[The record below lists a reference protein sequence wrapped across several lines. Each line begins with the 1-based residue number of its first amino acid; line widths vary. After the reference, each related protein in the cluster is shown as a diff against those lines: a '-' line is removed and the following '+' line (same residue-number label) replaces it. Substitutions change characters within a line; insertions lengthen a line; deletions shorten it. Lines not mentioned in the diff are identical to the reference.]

1 MGFWAYFC
9 TVSNFVLELYDL
21 WGGLEIQTETTFL
34 DSRRCFRGP
43 GCHRSLKDLDV
54 RDMTPKIGVEI
65 RSKSTQLFAWRLE
78 KLWGLH
84 KMKFSLNIL
93 CWTEKKADNLR
104 DREMEWVLHLSWSKY
119 FQYQYIT
126 ISWKQFWYIP
136 LYWGEWFSWKNVIV
150 HDNNCCYH
158 DKNDKNRHSD

>member
-1 MGFWAYFC
+1 MFQYYLQQHLIFGLFRTFPIFPTQY
-9 TVSNFVLELYDL
+9 YDL
-21 WGGLEIQTETTFL
+21 WVNLKFNGNNFL
-34 DSRRCFRGP
+34 GSVASRRRFRGP

-104 DREMEWVLHLSWSKY
+104 DIEMEWVLHFSWSKY
-119 FQYQYIT
+119 CQLEAKACPQLAKWHPKGRPNGAKWRYPRGG
-126 ISWKQFWYIP
+126 S
-136 LYWGEWFSWKNVIV
+136 
-150 HDNNCCYH
+150 
-158 DKNDKNRHSD
+158 

>member
-65 RSKSTQLFAWRLE
+65 RSKSTQLFA
-78 KLWGLH
+78 
-84 KMKFSLNIL
+84 
-93 CWTEKKADNLR
+93 
-104 DREMEWVLHLSWSKY
+104 
-119 FQYQYIT
+119 
-126 ISWKQFWYIP
+126 
-136 LYWGEWFSWKNVIV
+136 
-150 HDNNCCYH
+150 
-158 DKNDKNRHSD
+158 